1 MKQARVSLAT
11 LFFAVALT
19 AIDMAL
25 VRYLFAHNRPLMV
38 SVRYGFLMAN
48 VLPIAAYLLWTRR
61 SRSHPFLTGFFA
73 AGLVA
78 TLFCQACCLL
88 MFQRM
93 DDFQADMAFPV
104 ALAIN
109 RALRRVSLLSKG
121 YLFYK
126 SLFYAVTIPAIA
138 TVVGGPQLLVALV
151 GGLIGWAR
159 SRQTAA

>member
-1 MKQARVSLAT
+1 VKKARISLTT
-11 LFFAVALT
+11 LSFAVALV

-25 VRYLFAHNRPLMV
+25 VRYLFARNRPLMV
-38 SVRYGFLMAN
+38 FVRFGFLMAN
-48 VLPIAAYLLWTRR
+48 VLPITAYLLWTRR
-61 SRSHPFLTGFFA
+61 SGKHPFLTGFIA

-78 TLFCQACCLL
+78 TLLCQACCLL
-88 MFQRM
+88 AFPRM
-93 DDFQADMAFPV
+93 DEYQAEIALPA

-109 RALRRVSLLSKG
+109 RALRRVSLLSNG
-121 YLFYK
+121 YLYDK

-138 TVVGGPQLLVALV
+138 TVVGAPQLLVALV